1 MVCHTTNA
9 SVTDRNRVIAVSR
22 LPFNILLVC
31 LLLVGIVGN
40 SIAIHVC
47 HRKQKRGNRFY
58 ILLLAVYDIIASVD
72 TTISVLILNSYS
84 VSFPSDVL
92 CKVMT
97 YFMWTT
103 PSSSAL
109 MVLIIALQRF
119 LLVFKPTKR
128 YFDPR
133 HHRIIVVLV
142 VTFVP
147 MVIAVPM
154 CVFSGTAAINVSLS
168 DESHLTTCS
177 CEAKTGTFKES
188 EESYIMFLFVLT
200 LLLIL
205 TTTLLYA
212 PVGFVILKKYKNS
225 GSSQNPPEFQ
235 SNSIDAVETLTSD
248 ITDVRTAMRE
258 ERRGNRGRPNVTLN
272 FHMMFGV
279 IVMTYL
285 LTYIPTFTMILVQ
298 RQKAG
303 YWLDLS
309 GGKLTIFLL
318 LRRFHMVSNVVN
330 PFVYGYFDIT
340 FRSYYAAVFRS
351 LFCCRSSSKTNC
363 LRDRRSEETDTDN
376 TYY

>member
-1 MVCHTTNA
+1 MTCYTTNA

-31 LLLVGIVGN
+31 FLLVGIVGN

-58 ILLLAVYDIIASVD
+58 ILLLAVYDIFASVD

-92 CKVMT
+92 CKVTT

-133 HHRIIVVLV
+133 HHRVIVVLV

-154 CVFSGTAAINVSLS
+154 CVFSGTVAIDVSLS
-168 DESHLTTCS
+168 DGSRLTTCS
-177 CEAKTGTFKES
+177 CEAKTGGFKET
-188 EESYIMFLFVLT
+188 EENYIMFLFVLS

-225 GSSQNPPEFQ
+225 DSSQNPPDFQ
-235 SNSIDAVETLTSD
+235 SNSIDAVDTLTSD
-248 ITDVRTAMRE
+248 FTDVRTTMRE
-258 ERRGNRGRPNVTLN
+258 ERRENRRRPNVTLN

-285 LTYIPTFTMILVQ
+285 LAYIPTFTMILVQ

-303 YWLDLS
+303 YWFELS
-309 GGKLTIFLL
+309 GGKLTFLLL
-318 LRRFHMVSNVVN
+318 LRRFHIISNVIN

-351 LFCCRSSSKTNC
+351 LFCCKSSGTTNC
-363 LRDRRSEETDTDN
+363 FRDRRSGETDTEN

>member
-1 MVCHTTNA
+1 MGGLNEKQMAIYLHA
-9 SVTDRNRVIAVSR
+9 SLQHPSG
-22 LPFNILLVC
+22 LS
-31 LLLVGIVGN
+31 LLVGIVGN

-133 HHRIIVVLV
+133 HHRIIGVLV

-168 DESHLTTCS
+168 DGSHLTTCS
-177 CEAKTGTFKES
+177 CEAKTETKS
-188 EESYIMFLFVLT
+188 R
-200 LLLIL
+200 LL
-205 TTTLLYA
+205 
-212 PVGFVILKKYKNS
+212 VG
-225 GSSQNPPEFQ
+225 
-235 SNSIDAVETLTSD
+235 
-248 ITDVRTAMRE
+248 
-258 ERRGNRGRPNVTLN
+258 
-272 FHMMFGV
+272 
-279 IVMTYL
+279 
-285 LTYIPTFTMILVQ
+285 
-298 RQKAG
+298 
-303 YWLDLS
+303 LS

-351 LFCCRSSSKTNC
+351 LFCCRSSNKTNC